1 MKLYQIYSS
10 KSSER
15 KWKIVFR
22 HHRNY
27 FVQRFFVYLLTIL
40 SIGNNSLTL
49 LSSHSLP
56 FSAMRV
62 YLKQLYSLSLS
73 PLQLPLES
81 FISCIISRIPAPLPG
96 GRSYHVILDLDLI
109 PSTSQPMS
117 PIIFDLPS
125 HYSFPFNETQL
136 SSILKFF
143 TIENI
148 LMVFFLLL
156 KESKV
161 IFISHSSTLLTEVME
176 TFRLLLF
183 PLKWTSTYI
192 TKLPEKLKDVL
203 HAPGGYMIGIQNLI
217 STLQLINPDIQI
229 FLRKFHLPEQCYVVD
244 ILHNKIF
251 CHHHQKFDY
260 LSSSK
265 INSSL
270 KTFSQHSLRQLSS
283 RLQSI
288 STTFHRVISLQ
299 YSNTNVDSVFEM
311 KLSTSDE
318 DLFFDNED
326 DDQDEQEI
334 TREHQGDQVSDH
346 DKQRH
351 QRRSQESNEP
361 STLNKLIRDSFLGFM
376 CDLLGDFGA
385 YFRPEIARGVNY
397 GHPSDSSDLPHT
409 SSTSNHTSN
418 YNPILSE
425 VLDLE
430 AYVNDSDRSQRQLLH
445 VLFETQM
452 FTYLIQQWKEEPS
465 LELCFFYDAMRY
477 QKVLGLSA
485 VPNDK
490 RIPSK
495 STYPELLLDSIRSA
509 DAIDESIPLC
519 DYVDSI
525 RDLLSIF
532 SSSRKVLSLPQIFQ
546 TKKNREFSLQKE
558 STSNGVHA
566 NVVKCTLSCFSLT
579 DRSLGSLILPGP
591 SALNEQNSVVSS
603 NHNVDIAFASF
614 SAQAADRSSP
624 IITHHHIWPNL
635 NQKYFANQSQ
645 SQSQSQL
652 GLIRLLEVTANIR
665 CQVSFP
671 LPSTSDYLCSPLLPP
686 RFSFTTHQSFQI
698 AFSQIYFFE
707 PSQSQ

>member
-1 MKLYQIYSS
+1 
-10 KSSER
+10 
-15 KWKIVFR
+15 
-22 HHRNY
+22 
-27 FVQRFFVYLLTIL
+27 
-40 SIGNNSLTL
+40 
-49 LSSHSLP
+49 
-56 FSAMRV
+56 MRI

-148 LMVFFLLL
+148 LMIFFLLL

-217 STLQLINPDIQI
+217 STLQLINPDIQV

-260 LSSSK
+260 LPISK
-265 INSSL
+265 INTYL
-270 KTFSQHSLRQLSS
+270 KIFPQHSLRQLSS
-283 RLQSI
+283 RLQFI

-326 DDQDEQEI
+326 DDPDEQEN
-334 TREHQGDQVSDH
+334 RGEHQGDQVNDH

-351 QRRSQESNEP
+351 QRRSHELTSNEP

-385 YFRPEIARGVNY
+385 YFRPEVARGVNY
-397 GHPSDSSDLPHT
+397 GHPSDSGDLPHT
-409 SSTSNHTSN
+409 SPFNHASN

-425 VLDLE
+425 VLNLE

-477 QKVLGLSA
+477 QKVLGLAA

-490 RIPSK
+490 RIPPK

-532 SSSRKVLSLPQIFQ
+532 SSSRKPLSLSQILQ
-546 TKKNREFSLQKE
+546 TNKNREFSMQKE
-558 STSNGVHA
+558 SNGVHA
-566 NVVKCTLSCFSLT
+566 NVVKSTLSCFSLT

-591 SALNEQNSVVSS
+591 SAFNEHISCND
-603 NHNVDIAFASF
+603 NVDIALTSF
-614 SAQAADRSSP
+614 SALSADRSS
-624 IITHHHIWPNL
+624 ITHHQIWPNL
-635 NQKYFANQSQ
+635 NQEYFSNH

-652 GLIRLLEVTANIR
+652 GLIRLLEVTANLR
-665 CQVSFP
+665 LQVFFP
-671 LPSTSDYLCSPLLPP
+671 FPPRLTRVVLLFLLASPSRPIDLFELPLLEFVSSSHPKANE
-686 RFSFTTHQSFQI
+686 F
-698 AFSQIYFFE
+698 
-707 PSQSQ
+707 